1 MDAPTLKT
9 AAVAAAVIIVGMG
22 CAHGHERA
30 EATQAT
36 PLVIRAFDI
45 GYGDAVLVSAGEQHL
60 LFDVGPADAGPKL
73 VSKLRALGVEHL
85 ALLVL
90 SHPHPDHVEGLEAL
104 LGSGIGVDRAVHNPA
119 DGWHEVPGFSE
130 LKSRVPT
137 TAAALGDSPLQL
149 GSVRVSFLHPD
160 ARPQSDPNNLSL
172 VVLLEGEGGAALFPG
187 DLVDLDLQ
195 RALCPR
201 LPQRLAVLKAP
212 HHGDHVAECLAARTD
227 LLLISVGENP
237 WGVPRAE
244 TLSSFADRLRRTDL
258 EGDVVVT
265 LSGQ

>member
-9 AAVAAAVIIVGMG
+9 AAVAAAAIIVGLG
-22 CAHGHERA
+22 CAHGPGRS

-36 PLVIRAFDI
+36 SLVIRAFDI
-45 GYGDAVLVSAGEQHL
+45 GYGDAVLVSAKDQHL
-60 LFDVGPADAGPKL
+60 LFDVGPKDAGPAL
-73 VSKLRALGVEHL
+73 VSKLRALGVERL

-90 SHPHPDHVEGLEAL
+90 SHPHPDHAEGLGAL
-104 LGSGIGVDRAVHNPA
+104 LESGILIDRAVHNPA
-119 DGWHEVPGFSE
+119 DGWREVPGFDE
-130 LKSRVPT
+130 LSARVST
-137 TAAALGDSPLQL
+137 SAASHEASPLQL
-149 GSVRVSFLHPD
+149 GALRVSFLHPD